1 MKGQGTA
8 CIASSSPA
16 LISFLLLFVSVI
28 SLTAGQQVQDCSSSC
43 GEIENIRYPFRLK
56 SDPAHCGDR
65 KYELICSGNRT
76 ILELFSG
83 QVFPGQYYVTN
94 ISYGQSLVNDYRM
107 NYDTWIRVRVVNVN
121 FASGK
126 CALPSRFVSP
136 TYTMISNYYYYMS
149 WPYCLFAFLN
159 CSEKIQDGR
168 NYQLVPCLNSNTNNN
183 GYIYVTRGPGCY
195 EIEADS
201 LAPSCS
207 FLYEV
212 PGGEYLS
219 EDQYT
224 DIFKLLQ
231 MGFTLVSNFNERNIY
246 EDPRVADIILR
257 CIKDAIQEANHDIR
271 HTSTERGLRI
281 TIRYI
286 AFPFSVQQRI
296 VQCLRRH
303 GGISSQIIASVI
315 AFINIAIFVIV
326 FATLGRFVFGPL
338 SIFVFLCHHFCKT
351 RVPMDKIEKF
361 LRFQQNLEPARYSY
375 PDIVSMTCNFKV
387 KLGQGGFGSVFRGD
401 LPGGYPVAVKML
413 GNTKFNGDDF
423 ISEVSTIGRIHHLNV
438 VRLVGFCSEGSKRA
452 LVYEYMPNGSLDKY
466 IFSAIGADRYFT
478 MDKLNEIA
486 LGVARGIDYLHR
498 GCDMRILHF
507 DIKPQNILL
516 DQNFNPKVSDF
527 GLARLYPKDYS
538 IVTVSAARGTIG
550 YIAPELVSRC
560 FGVVSNK
567 SDVYSFGMLLM
578 EMAGARRNFDRRVE
592 NSSECYYPSWI
603 YDRLQQ
609 TEESEEVEIC
619 RAAIEIDDM
628 ERKLCKVGLWCIQT
642 KASDRPSMSKVVE
655 LLEADTDTLALPPK
669 PFLSSSHTISIRQ
682 SDMESSDLTELSI
695 ISEE

>member
-1 MKGQGTA
+1 MKGQRA
-8 CIASSSPA
+8 ASIAASSSA
-16 LISFLLLFVSVI
+16 LLLLISVV
-28 SLTAGQQVQDCSSSC
+28 SLTAGQQLQNCSSSSC

-65 KYELICSGNRT
+65 NYELICRGNRT
-76 ILELFSG
+76 ILEVFS
-83 QVFPGQYYVTN
+83 GQYYVTN
-94 ISYGQSLVNDYRM
+94 ISYDLSQNTTS
-107 NYDTWIRVRVVNVN
+107 IRVVDVN
-121 FASGK
+121 FASGN
-126 CALPSRFVSP
+126 CALPSRFVSNAA
-136 TYTMISNYYYYMS
+136 IYYYMS
-149 WPYCLFAFLN
+149 SPGPCWFAFLN
-159 CSEKIQDGR
+159 CSEKIQDRR
-168 NYQLVPCLNSNTNNN
+168 NYQLVPCLNRNTNNN
-183 GYIYVTRGPGCY
+183 SYIYVISDQCSSYLET
-195 EIEADS
+195 DS

-231 MGFTLVSNFNERNIY
+231 MGFTLVPNINYEWNIY
-246 EDPRVADIILR
+246 EDHRVADIILR
-257 CIKDAIQEANHDIR
+257 CIKAAIQDANHAIR

-296 VQCLRRH
+296 VHCLRRH

-413 GNTKFNGDDF
+413 GNTKCNGDDF

-438 VRLVGFCSEGSKRA
+438 VRLVGFCSEGSRRA

>member
-1 MKGQGTA
+1 MKGQRAA
-8 CIASSSPA
+8 CIAASSSA
-16 LISFLLLFVSVI
+16 LLLFISVV

-56 SDPAHCGDR
+56 GDPVQCGDPDH
-65 KYELICSGNRT
+65 ELICRGNRT
-76 ILELFSG
+76 ILEVFS
-83 QVFPGQYYVTN
+83 GQYYVTN
-94 ISYGQSLVNDYRM
+94 ISYDQS
-107 NYDTWIRVRVVNVN
+107 TASIRVVNIN

-126 CALPSRFVSP
+126 CALPSRFVSHH
-136 TYTMISNYYYYMS
+136 TTMSISDYYDIFMS
-149 WPYCLFAFLN
+149 WPYCWFAFLN
-159 CSEKIQDGR
+159 CSEKIQDRR
-168 NYQLVPCLNSNTNNN
+168 NYQLVPCLNRNTNSN
-183 GYIYVTRGPGCY
+183 GYIYVTRGPDCY
-195 EIEADS
+195 EIETDS

-207 FLYEV
+207 FLYAV
-212 PGGEYLS
+212 PIGKYLA
-219 EDQYT
+219 DQYKYT

-231 MGFTLVSNFNERNIY
+231 MGVTLGTNINKGQLT
-246 EDPRVADIILR
+246 VANMILQ
-257 CIKDAIQEANHDIR
+257 CIKDGVRD
-271 HTSTERGLRI
+271 TSRERGLWI
-281 TIRYI
+281 SNYYI
-286 AFPFSVQQRI
+286 VFPFSVEISI
-296 VQCLRRH
+296 VLRLLKYK
-303 GGISSQIIASVI
+303 GKNKNFVPALVLTSVLI
-315 AFINIAIFVIV
+315 AFTNIAVLVIV
-326 FATLGRFVFGPL
+326 PATLGRFVFGPL
-338 SIFVFLCHHFCKT
+338 SIFVFLCHHFWKM

-375 PDIVSMTCNFKV
+375 PDIVAMTCNFKV

-413 GNTKFNGDDF
+413 SNTKCNGDDF

-438 VRLVGFCSEGSKRA
+438 VRLVGFCSEGSRRA

-466 IFSAIGADRYFT
+466 IFSANGADRYFT
-478 MDKLNEIA
+478 MEKLNEIA

-592 NSSECYYPSWI
+592 NSSQCYYPSWI

-619 RAAIEIDDM
+619 SAAIEIDDM

-655 LLEADTDTLALPPK
+655 HLEADTDTLALPPK
-669 PFLSSSHTISIRQ
+669 PFLSSSHTISMTRQ

>member
-1 MKGQGTA
+1 MKGQRTA
-8 CIASSSPA
+8 CIAASSSA
-16 LISFLLLFVSVI
+16 LILFISV
-28 SLTAGQQVQDCSSSC
+28 SLTAGQVQDCSSSC
-43 GEIENIRYPFRLK
+43 GEIEKIRYPFRLK
-56 SDPAHCGDR
+56 SDPAHCGDPDH
-65 KYELICSGNRT
+65 ELICRGNRT
-76 ILELFSG
+76 ILEVFS
-83 QVFPGQYYVTN
+83 GQYYVTN
-94 ISYGQSLVNDYRM
+94 ISYDQS
-107 NYDTWIRVRVVNVN
+107 TTSIRVVNVN

-136 TYTMISNYYYYMS
+136 DAMISNYYYYMS
-149 WPYCLFAFLN
+149 CPYRWFAFLN

-168 NYQLVPCLNSNTNNN
+168 NYQLVHCLNPNTNNN
-183 GYIYVTRGPGCY
+183 GYIYVKRGEYCSD
-195 EIEADS
+195 IETDI
-201 LAPSCS
+201 LAPSCR
-207 FLYEV
+207 FLYAV
-212 PGGEYLS
+212 PSGEYLPD
-219 EDQYT
+219 DQYT
-224 DIFKLLQ
+224 DIFKLLR
-231 MGFTLVSNFNERNIY
+231 MGFTLYPYIKNKEPNIVK
-246 EDPRVADIILR
+246 ELTVANMILP
-257 CIKDAIQEANHDIR
+257 CIKGAIRDTPSIR
-271 HTSTERGLRI
+271 GS
-281 TIRYI
+281 RYSNPNVL
-286 AFPFSVQQRI
+286 FKPFSVQISI
-296 VQCLRRH
+296 VHCLYYNR
-303 GGISSQIIASVI
+303 GINKNFLPALVLTSVLL
-315 AFINIAIFVIV
+315 AFTNLAILVIV
-326 FATLGRFVFGPL
+326 GRFVFGPL
-338 SIFVFLCHHFCKT
+338 SIFVFLCHHFWKM

-478 MDKLNEIA
+478 MEKLNEIA

-560 FGVVSNK
+560 FGAVSNK

-592 NSSECYYPSWI
+592 NSSQCYYPSWI

-619 RAAIEIDDM
+619 SAAIEIDDM

-669 PFLSSSHTISIRQ
+669 PFLSSSHTISITRQ